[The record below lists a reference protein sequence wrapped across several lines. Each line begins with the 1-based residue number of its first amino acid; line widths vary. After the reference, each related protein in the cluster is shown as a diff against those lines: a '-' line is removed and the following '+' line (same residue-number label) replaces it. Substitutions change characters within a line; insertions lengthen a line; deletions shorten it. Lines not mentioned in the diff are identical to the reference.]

1 MARHIMIWL
10 VVVFFTPLF
19 LPYIMSPKLIS
30 GFIRDDYKAA
40 VQILGG
46 KEEINHSLV
55 GVYKRNLKAV
65 AEFVNEFEG
74 RYDDS
79 DEFRYSGDGIG
90 ETLADIPGQWVESVK
105 LEVYSMALRLV
116 IISKWLYWLVLPMFV
131 AIIAG
136 IYERKLKAETFSP
149 SMPPIYNTAIHA
161 LIAMCFLFVLWLLCP
176 LPLPLMMVPA
186 LATLASLFIALCI
199 THYPNY

>member
-10 VVVFFTPLF
+10 MVVFFTPLF
-19 LPYIMSPKLIS
+19 LPYIMSPKLMS

-40 VQILGG
+40 VQILGD

-55 GVYKRNLKAV
+55 GIYKRNLQV
-65 AEFVNEFEG
+65 VTQFVNEFEG

-90 ETLADIPGQWVESVK
+90 EILADIPNQWVGAVK

-116 IISKWLYWLVLPMFV
+116 IMSKWLYWLALPMLT

-149 SMPPIYNTAIHA
+149 SVPPIYNTAIHA
-161 LIAMCFLFVLWLLCP
+161 LIAMSFLFILWVLCP
-176 LPLPLMMVPA
+176 LPLPLMIVPGLST
-186 LATLASLFIALCI
+186 LATMFISIGI